1 MTQTHEQI
9 VKSIKGSFA
18 VEGISVS
25 EHSLYNMER
34 LSSGNISCEELIS
47 EIVKKYTAK
56 RNEYVFKI

>member
-9 VKSIKGSFA
+9 VKNIKGSFA

-25 EHSLYNMER
+25 ERSLYNMER
-34 LSSGNISCEELIS
+34 LSSGSISCKELIS

-56 RNEYVFKI
+56 RS